1 MALNKCLKN
10 SRALQIISGVNFKEF
25 IVMKFRIGCIS
36 IICIIVVLILSSRAI
51 ENDAVHEIVNNN
63 MDIQTNYD
71 DNLHFDISSYA
82 NLHHQFI
89 KYGISLSNVTEVEN
103 NFVSIVLR
111 DQNETVYD
119 NPLSVFSEIASE
131 NNISLYKL
139 ENNYIFIYDD
149 HIATYPTDDN
159 IFKDYSEIDVIKRF
173 EEAVLNN

>member
-36 IICIIVVLILSSRAI
+36 IICIIVVLILSSCAI

-89 KYGISLSNVTEVEN
+89 KYIISLSNVPKLKTT
-103 NFVSIVLR
+103 SLVLCC
-111 DQNETVYD
+111 
-119 NPLSVFSEIASE
+119 A
-131 NNISLYKL
+131 
-139 ENNYIFIYDD
+139 
-149 HIATYPTDDN
+149 
-159 IFKDYSEIDVIKRF
+159 IKMKQYMIILFRF
-173 EEAVLNN
+173 LAK